1 MSAAGTR
8 SVPRCPVCG
17 SSGRPLLNLS
27 AQPIYQHPVPEGTA
41 VPPPHAVDLSWAAC
55 VKCAH
60 GWQIEIDGGLLET
73 IYRSHYYTP
82 APGGM
87 AVTFRNEFMATME
100 RFGLLG
106 PRRRL
111 LEIGASDGDVLAE
124 LQQRTNALEAYAFE
138 PNEENAAIA
147 VRRGLTVQPRF
158 FGRDAAAYV
167 EEPVDFI
174 CARHVIEHVLEF
186 DDFFQGLNA
195 VTAEN
200 ADLVLET
207 PSLDEHAR
215 RCSIAPFHIEHI
227 HVFSQRS
234 LATLALRHGWKMQR
248 SEVTSDGN
256 LIAVFAKNDVLQS
269 GAETI
274 GARMP
279 EFSDLQ
285 AAVTSRHDRL
295 RALFADRYIV
305 FWGAGS
311 AGVSMVSTIG
321 REPDMWTDGN
331 PNKVGKV
338 FVGLQSKIA
347 SPEIVFQEANRRI
360 ADKPILLITSSFLS
374 EILPRVRQLGWN
386 GKVMDLDGNPVID
399 PRPQHG

>member
-1 MSAAGTR
+1 VCAG
-8 SVPRCPVCG
+8 
-17 SSGRPLLNLS
+17 SGRPLLKLT

-41 VPPPHAVDLSWAAC
+41 VPPPHAVDLSWMAC
-55 VKCAH
+55 VNCAH
-60 GWQIEIDGGLLET
+60 GWQVEIDGGLLEK

-87 AVTFRNEFMATME
+87 AVTFRNEFLATMQ
-100 RFGLLG
+100 RFGLLR

-124 LQQRTNALEAYAFE
+124 MQQRTEAPEAYAFE

-147 VRRGLTVQPRF
+147 VRRGFTVHRRF
-158 FGRDAAAYV
+158 FGRDAAGYI
-167 EEPVDFI
+167 EDRVDFI
-174 CARHVIEHVLEF
+174 YARHVIEHVLEF

-195 VTAEN
+195 VTAEH

-227 HVFSQRS
+227 HVFSLRS
-234 LATLALRHGWKMQR
+234 LGTLALRHGWTMRR

-256 LIAVFAKNDVLQS
+256 LIASFAKVDAGEPGSEIV
-269 GAETI
+269 GAP
-274 GARMP
+274 MP
-279 EFSDLQ
+279 ELGGLQ
-285 AAVTSRHDRL
+285 AAVTSRQDRL
-295 RALFADRYIV
+295 RALLADRYLA

-321 REPDMWTDGN
+321 REPDLWTDGN

-347 SPEIVFQEANRRI
+347 NPEFVFQEANRRI
-360 ADKPILLITSSFLS
+360 ADNPILLITSSFLS

-386 GKVMDLDGNPVID
+386 GDVMDLDGNPVVD
-399 PRPQHG
+399 PRAEDG